1 MARLY
6 ARSNAEAHLYMDLHP
21 CARCGDRDF
30 DRRSAVIND
39 GGTLCSRYTGPCA
52 TCGEPRAFVFE
63 LPEAIRPVHADH
75 VEYGGED
82 PSRIIDPGE
91 WMAVADAHARR
102 TRRRDRDIARA
113 AIAEVRKFLPIG
125 LHGRSSDRVPDDA
138 FWTPRGRAVRDR
150 QPGAFT
156 HGELSET
163 LARYRD
169 AVRDAPEGPPGP
181 PVDYPPVGDAPA
193 PGSVPAQ
200 IAALATAIAA
210 QHGFADDDL
219 RRHAT
224 YLTDELTRVAR
235 RFEIRARE
243 DQARIAAVED
253 AARLVDRMIA
263 AGGPES
269 HQLALHRDTI
279 VTSLRQVDLARLG
292 DSLQVLVAWFQDPA
306 DGRPFEDMIANLQS
320 AVTAIAEPAS
330 QTKPT
335 APAETK
341 PTAVEKSETPRSLEQ
356 MFPGT
361 RKDPN

>member
-1 MARLY
+1 MARPY

-21 CARCGDRDF
+21 CPACGERDF

-39 GGTLCSRYTGPCA
+39 AGTLCSRYTGPCA
-52 TCGEPRAFVFE
+52 RCGAPRTFVFE
-63 LPEAIRPVHADH
+63 LPDAIRPVHADY
-75 VEYGGED
+75 VEYGGDD

-91 WMAVADAHARR
+91 WLAVAAAHARR
-102 TRRRDRDIARA
+102 GRRRDWDIARA
-113 AIAEVRKFLPIG
+113 AITEVRKFLPAG
-125 LHGRSSDRVPDDA
+125 LHGRPLDRVPDEA
-138 FWTPRGRAVRDR
+138 FWTARGRAVRDADPDAFTQIQLATALEHHR
-150 QPGAFT
+150 RMASEAADGEPGALV
-156 HGELSET
+156 E
-163 LARYRD
+163 
-169 AVRDAPEGPPGP
+169 
-181 PVDYPPVGDAPA
+181 YPPVGDAPA
-193 PGSVPAQ
+193 PGSLPAQ

-210 QHGFADDDL
+210 QHGFTDDDL

-243 DQARIAAVED
+243 DRARIAAAAD
-253 AARLVDRMIA
+253 AARLIDRMIG

-269 HQLALHRDTI
+269 HQLALHRNTI
-279 VTSLRQVDLARLG
+279 VASLRQVDLPRLTE
-292 DSLQVLVAWFQDPA
+292 SLQVLVDWFQDPA

-320 AVTAIAEPAS
+320 AVTAIAEPRS

-341 PTAVEKSETPRSLEQ
+341 PTASEKSEAPRSLQQ